1 MAEVFSPSSI
11 ERMMYPKLYSDSK
24 DSKALFFSIIPL
36 AATAAL
42 KCPHLPQARY
52 VVCSCRILRT
62 QTPLVRLQPPEL
74 HEEEAVEELF
84 WVLVLGLGSGF
95 TVLGFRV
102 YGIGFRVLRHLCIPW
117 FWDLPAHQHAQLAPA
132 VGIWQVPSPGSLQT
146 LLSHLRL

>member
-11 ERMMYPKLYSDSK
+11 ESMMYPKLYSDSK

-84 WVLVLGLGSGF
+84 WVLVLGVGSGVTGLGF
-95 TVLGFRV
+95 MVLGPDCSSACTA
-102 YGIGFRVLRHLCIPW
+102 GPSSGN
-117 FWDLPAHQHAQLAPA
+117 LASA
-132 VGIWQVPSPGSLQT
+132 KSWKSSDTVVASSSVGG
-146 LLSHLRL
+146 